1 VSKPQ
6 QKSKRQRVYVSR
18 KRYDK
23 IDKYAQEEG
32 LASGAHIIDELMKEF
47 IEKEDL

>member
-6 QKSKRQRVYVSR
+6 KSKRIRIYVSK

-23 IDKYAQEEG
+23 INKYAKEED
-32 LASGAHIIDELMKEF
+32 LTSGGHIIDELMKEF
-47 IEKEDL
+47 IDKHDL